1 VKNAELTKLNAKT
14 VSKMPAVIA
23 LRAAAKHVKALDEK
37 AFAEALAKATPGS
50 LSSLL
55 ETIADVEEESR
66 C

>member
-1 VKNAELTKLNAKT
+1 MKAAAA
-14 VSKMPAVIA
+14 KMPAVIA
-23 LRAAAKHVKALDEK
+23 LRAAAKHVKTLDEK